1 VAETTEA
8 VEDGSVEGTGKGT
21 LAVGG
26 EGVGG
31 NALGGRAA

>member
-1 VAETTEA
+1 MAETAEG

-26 EGVGG
+26 ERIGG